1 MVVSYI
7 YKEDTLMIKYLQY
20 IIPMAIMVFI
30 YFAGKLA
37 LESMVVVGYDVIQ
50 IVLVILG
57 VVLGIIYYIYSR
69 HFNLPT
75 VKFSI
80 VSLVAPLVIVGV
92 VAVLCIVFSNDDPL
106 FGKVEG
112 VAYALMY
119 LHMAIVNLS
128 AICGYY
134 VYAFV
139 KNKRNSN

>member
-1 MVVSYI
+1 
-7 YKEDTLMIKYLQY
+7 MIKYLQY

-30 YFAGKLA
+30 YLAGELA
-37 LESMVVVGYDVIQ
+37 LESMVFFDYVVIQ
-50 IVLVILG
+50 IILVILG
-57 VVLGIIYYIYSR
+57 IVLGIIYYIYSR
-69 HFNLPT
+69 HLNLST

-92 VAVLCIVFSNDDPL
+92 LAVLYFIFSKEDQF

-112 VAYALMY
+112 FAYVYMY
-119 LHMAIVNLS
+119 LQMAKVNLS

-139 KNKRNSN
+139 KNKRNQK